1 MGEGVGAAGDV
12 KNLEKLP
19 TSFMDGPIA
28 ATTIMP
34 ILVHVLFE
42 ELLLNILLYF
52 EYSDKRVSPDSKIM
66 IQLL

>member
-1 MGEGVGAAGDV
+1 
-12 KNLEKLP
+12 
-19 TSFMDGPIA
+19 MDGPIA